1 MATATASSKAAAKGR
16 HPQRTEPTSSHRASG
31 EKRLF
36 RYAPEPLLP
45 RNTFFNDL
53 LLVPFYS
60 AAVVYFYSALDT
72 VKSLI
77 VQAIWSLIRK
87 MSIARSRLAIGSLL
101 DAIRIAGLVPHSQP
115 GSP

>member
-1 MATATASSKAAAKGR
+1 MFSILSHFPKLKEADFMAAEIYPRIYPKPIRLAREYRCLGGIL
-16 HPQRTEPTSSHRASG
+16 RA
-31 EKRLF
+31 
-36 RYAPEPLLP
+36 
-45 RNTFFNDL
+45 
-53 LLVPFYS
+53 
-60 AAVVYFYSALDT
+60 